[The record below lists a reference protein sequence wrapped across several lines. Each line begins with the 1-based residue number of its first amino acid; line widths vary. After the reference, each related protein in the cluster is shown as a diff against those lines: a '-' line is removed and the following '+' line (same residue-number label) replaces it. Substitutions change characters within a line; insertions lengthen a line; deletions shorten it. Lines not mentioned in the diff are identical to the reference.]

1 MGDAIA
7 QLELW
12 PEEEWRWVP
21 GYEGEYKVSSLG
33 RVLSFKRDR
42 AGKLLKPGHTT
53 YGYARVNLSQN
64 GQRTEFTVYWL
75 VAAAFIGPHPEGME
89 IRHLDGD
96 RTNDALYNLT
106 YGTVSENQLDAVQ
119 HGTNWETAKTHCTRN
134 HEYTP
139 ENTYWYVWGKGDG
152 HRRRQCRTCN
162 KIREAERKERRQQ
175 TGNRNKYK
183 DAA

>member
-1 MGDAIA
+1 MNDGTA
-7 QLELW
+7 QLALW

-21 GYEGEYKVSSLG
+21 GYEGIYKVSSRG
-33 RVLSFKRDR
+33 RVRSFHPRS
-42 AGKLLKPGHTT
+42 AGKLLKPGHST
-53 YGYARVNLSQN
+53 YGYARVGLCVN
-64 GQRTEFTVYWL
+64 GQMTQFNIYWL
-75 VAAAFIGPHPEGME
+75 VAAAFIGPHPVGME

-96 RTNDALYNLT
+96 RTNDALYNLA
-106 YGTVSENQLDAVQ
+106 YGTIRENQLDAVR
-119 HGTNWETAKTHCTRN
+119 HGTNWESAKTHCSER

-139 ENTYWYVWGKGDG
+139 ENTYWYTWNKGDG
-152 HRRRQCRTCN
+152 RRRRQCRTCN